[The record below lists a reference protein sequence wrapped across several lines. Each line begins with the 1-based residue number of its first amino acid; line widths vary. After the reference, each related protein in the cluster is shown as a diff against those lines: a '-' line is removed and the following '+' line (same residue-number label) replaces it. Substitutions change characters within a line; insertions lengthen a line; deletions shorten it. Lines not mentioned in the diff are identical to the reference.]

1 MTSGSSSP
9 PMRTLLRSDSFAR
22 PMCVWAAVT
31 PSVAAEMRSGRST
44 MLARSALVVLGREYL
59 WRAGSG
65 VATESDRS
73 DIMLERRPRLV
84 LLLGTSGEVSV
95 EGEVPSEVSE
105 VIEGRFL
112 MLGVEGALER
122 VLRGWVSGSGDEVV
136 ESRPEPAL

>member
-1 MTSGSSSP
+1 M
-9 PMRTLLRSDSFAR
+9 
-22 PMCVWAAVT
+22 
-31 PSVAAEMRSGRST
+31 
-44 MLARSALVVLGREYL
+44 
-59 WRAGSG
+59 
-65 VATESDRS
+65 
-73 DIMLERRPRLV
+73 
-84 LLLGTSGEVSV
+84 GTSGEVSV